1 VFSSADGEY
10 GTLEMSH
17 DAEASRTRESDIGR
31 TRFTSACQAFEQVWR
46 RGAGAEG
53 RYVLAGRAARLRV
66 LGAELTRQVE
76 APFAHLRTPESPGP
90 PDLTIDLWD
99 VDEIGHHGTAPA
111 TGGLPDRTWALDD
124 GTLAVSSDMSLV
136 SHATRTG
143 VVFLDRVE
151 RRIVGW
157 VSAAHQLPLY
167 DRARPLQIL
176 LAVCAADGDV
186 HAVHGA
192 FVAREGR
199 GVLLI
204 GDSGA
209 GKSTAALC
217 CLEAGMTYLGDD
229 WIGVGRSGDGAI
241 MAHSLYSSVSLEPA
255 QVACFPRLQSVAVP
269 PRNGTDL
276 KSLIL
281 LADVFPPLIGRTA
294 AVCALALPRV
304 VDTADTRIRPATKRD
319 ALMTMVRSA
328 ICSMRPRGGRAAME
342 VFMRLAQ
349 ERPAF
354 WLDVGRDLHQ
364 IPQRIDEILAA
375 TAS

>member
-1 VFSSADGEY
+1 
-10 GTLEMSH
+10 MS
-17 DAEASRTRESDIGR
+17 DNDEASWSRESDIGR
-31 TRFTSACQAFEQVWR
+31 TRFTRACQAFEQAWR

-53 RYVLAGRAARLRV
+53 RYVLAGRATRLRV
-66 LGAELTRQVE
+66 LGAMLTRHIE
-76 APFAHLRTPESPGP
+76 APFAHLRTPESNGP

-99 VDEIGHHGTAPA
+99 VDEIGNDGTAPA
-111 TGGLPDRTWALDD
+111 TGGPLDRTWALDD
-124 GTLAVSSDMSLV
+124 GTLAVSPDNSLV

-143 VVFLDRVE
+143 VVFLDRAE

-176 LAVCAADGDV
+176 LALCATDGEV

-199 GVLLI
+199 GVLLV

-217 CLEAGMTYLGDD
+217 CLEAGLTYLGDD
-229 WIGVGRSGDGAI
+229 WIGVGRSADGAI
-241 MAHSLYSSVSLEPA
+241 VGHSLYSSVSLEPA
-255 QVACFPRLQSVAVP
+255 QVACFPRLRSCAVP
-269 PRNGTDL
+269 PRNRTDL
-276 KSLIL
+276 KSLIM
-281 LADVFPPLIGRTA
+281 LADMFPTLIGRTA
-294 AVCALALPRV
+294 VVCALALPRV
-304 VDTADTRIRPATKRD
+304 VDAADTRIRPATKRD
-319 ALMTMVRSA
+319 ALLTMARSA

-342 VFMRLAQ
+342 ALTRLAQ